1 MLGLYTL
8 ALLFR
13 CTLDMVHA
21 EWSSLPDCP
30 ANCRER
36 ESFMQ
41 AMAAMCKGSH
51 LHPELVSDPRLFGN
65 CWTI

>member
-1 MLGLYTL
+1 MFGLYTL

-21 EWSSLPDCP
+21 EWSALPDCP
-30 ANCRER
+30 ADCRER
-36 ESFMQ
+36 ESFMR
-41 AMAAMCKGSH
+41 AMTRMCAESF
-51 LHPELVSDPRLFGN
+51 LHPELTDGPHAFGN